1 MGTAHGEKI
10 MEAKFTL
17 RARIEGEFKT
27 VKEKKGEWIDPGVPA
42 SYTIRFTDPVSKK
55 RITRSVGF
63 DFAEAVREIKN
74 HIADRA
80 AVAAGRAPAVAVDAE
95 ETSGSLAQEID
106 TFLEDDVRV
115 SLRRKTYLAYKRDLR
130 YFKQSCTK
138 TMLSQVRASD
148 LKAFKKFLADPKLDF
163 AARTQHNVFTNV
175 MHFLNEA
182 GVKLDQDVTAPKFV
196 PRRADIYTDQELD
209 ALREVADPEQRLL
222 IDCLLFTGLRVQE
235 LAFSTYND
243 IDFDACTWKV
253 QAKENWVGPKT
264 AAGLRDIPIHTLA
277 ARLKKR
283 MEANHRTKDDLIFFN
298 SEGTP
303 NLHILRIIKRV
314 AKKAGVTGRVDNH
327 KFRATAIT
335 RWLLDGVDIYR
346 IMYWVGH
353 TNANVILAYY
363 KRVNA
368 GTKEA
373 QESAGKTFQRFQA
386 MAGD

>member
-1 MGTAHGEKI
+1 MK
-10 MEAKFTL
+10 AKFTI
-17 RARIEGEFKT
+17 RARIAGSFKT
-27 VKEKKGEWIDPGVPA
+27 VKEKKGEFIDPGVPA
-42 SYTIRFTDPVSKK
+42 SYTIRYTDATGK
-55 RITRSVGF
+55 RITESMGN
-63 DFAEAVREIKN
+63 DFA
-74 HIADRA
+74 A
-80 AVAAGRAPAVAVDAE
+80 AVARVKDHKAVQACEAAGKPLTVQL
-95 ETSGSLAQEID
+95 ETQGSSSLTQEID
-106 TFLEDDVRV
+106 TFLEDVQI
-115 SLRRKTYLAYKRDLR
+115 SLRRKTYNRYKLDLA

-138 TMLSQVRASD
+138 TALSQIRAAD
-148 LKAFKKFLADPKLDF
+148 MKAFKKFLADPKLDF

-175 MHFLNEA
+175 MHFLNEV

-196 PRRADIYTDQELD
+196 PRRADAYTDQELD
-209 ALREVADPEQRLL
+209 AMREVADPEQRLL

-335 RWLLDGVDIYR
+335 RWLLDGVYIYR

>member
-1 MGTAHGEKI
+1 MK
-10 MEAKFTL
+10 AKFTI
-17 RARIEGEFKT
+17 RARIAGSFKT
-27 VKEKKGEWIDPGVPA
+27 VKEKKGEFIDPGVPA
-42 SYTIRFTDPVSKK
+42 SYTIRYTDATGK
-55 RITRSVGF
+55 RITESMGN
-63 DFAEAVREIKN
+63 DFA
-74 HIADRA
+74 A
-80 AVAAGRAPAVAVDAE
+80 AVARVKDHKAVQACEAAGKPLTVQL
-95 ETSGSLAQEID
+95 ETQGSSSLTQEID
-106 TFLEDDVRV
+106 TFLEDVQI
-115 SLRRKTYLAYKRDLR
+115 SLRRKTYNRYKLDLA

-138 TMLSQVRASD
+138 TALSQIRAAD
-148 LKAFKKFLADPKLDF
+148 MKAFKKFLADPKLDF

-175 MHFLNEA
+175 MHFLNEV

-196 PRRADIYTDQELD
+196 PRRADAYTDQELD
-209 ALREVADPEQRLL
+209 AMREVADPEQRLL